1 MVVRKRRKKNKLRG
15 MRQHGAGDK
24 KNRRGAG
31 SRGGVGRAGSH
42 KHKFTK
48 WYMTFGIKRTRKAAE
63 KPQAVNLDFINHKLP
78 VWIES
83 GKAKKEGEF
92 VVVDGSALGFG
103 KVLGKGKISTKIKLV
118 NAKASA
124 SAIEKIKAVGG
135 TMQGESI
142 DEGFEE
148 EEDEDK
154 E

>member
-1 MVVRKRRKKNKLRG
+1 

-63 KPQAVNLDFINHKLP
+63 KPPVVSLDFISHKLAD
-78 VWIES
+78 WIASRKE
-83 GKAKKEGEF
+83 KKEGDF
-92 VVVDGSALGFG
+92 IVVDGLALGFG
-103 KVLGKGKISTKIKLV
+103 KVLSSGKISAKIKLV
-118 NAKASA
+118 NAKASSQA
-124 SAIEKIKAVGG
+124 VEKIVAAGG
-135 TMQGESI
+135 IVSEEGAE
-142 DEGFEE
+142 EGFEDEE
-148 EEDEDK
+148 EEDEEK